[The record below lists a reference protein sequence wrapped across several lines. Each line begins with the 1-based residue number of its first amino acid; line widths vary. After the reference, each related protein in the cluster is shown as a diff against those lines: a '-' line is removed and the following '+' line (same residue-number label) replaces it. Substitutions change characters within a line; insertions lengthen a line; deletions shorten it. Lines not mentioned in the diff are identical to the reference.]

1 MSSSGAPTSA
11 APPRSLHE
19 RAAHGE
25 EVLRVEDLKTHFPIR
40 GGVTR
45 RQIGTVY
52 AVDGVTFTLNAGE
65 TLGLVG
71 ESGCGKTTA
80 GRTLVKLLEPTGGRV
95 LFKGND
101 ITGFDRRQMKAVRR
115 EMQFVFQ
122 DPYTSLNPRMTV
134 RGIVGEALQIH
145 GLASGSALR
154 SRVDDLLASVGLS
167 VEQADRYPH
176 EFSGGQRQRIG
187 IARALALDPQ
197 VLVLDEPVSALDVSI
212 QAQVVNL
219 LQELQARLGL
229 AFVFIAHDLSVVRHI
244 SARVA
249 VMYLGK
255 IVEIGNRADIYQR
268 PTHPYTQALLSA
280 VPIPDPTKRGARER
294 IVLTG
299 DVPSPASPPSGCN
312 FRTRCPKAQP
322 ICAEEEPA
330 LIDRFGHG
338 HPSACHFAEVRP
350 VIPA

>member
-1 MSSSGAPTSA
+1 MSSLDARPSDADRPDLHDRAPHGA
-11 APPRSLHE
+11 E
-19 RAAHGE
+19 I
-25 EVLRVEDLKTHFPIR
+25 LRVEDLKTHFPVR

-45 RQIGTVY
+45 RQVGMVY
-52 AVDGVTFTLNAGE
+52 AVDGVSFTLSAGE

-71 ESGCGKTTA
+71 ESGCGKTTT
-80 GRTLVKLLEPTGGRV
+80 GRTLVKLLEPTAGSV
-95 LFKGND
+95 WFKGTD
-101 ITGFDRRQMKAVRR
+101 ITGFNRAQMKAVRR

-134 RGIVGEALQIH
+134 RAIVSEALQIH
-145 GLASGSALR
+145 RLASGSELR
-154 SRVDDLLASVGLS
+154 DRVDELLESVGLS
-167 VEQADRYPH
+167 TEQATRYPH

-219 LQELQARLGL
+219 LQELQSRLGL

-255 IVEIGNRADIYQR
+255 IVEIGDRADIYAR

-280 VPIPDPTKRGARER
+280 VPIPDPVKRGTRER
-294 IVLTG
+294 IILTG
-299 DVPSPASPPSGCN
+299 DVPSPANPPSGCN

-322 ICAEEEPA
+322 ICAEEEPE

-350 VIPA
+350 VVA